1 VLSNLRIID
10 SIKQVEDEIIL
21 VSRTKM
27 RICRRVGTSHSIK
40 EERKKK
46 MKYGVGID
54 VSKGKSTVAII
65 SVVGEVVEE
74 TFEITHDLAGLKLLE
89 EKVKDISKDD
99 LKIVM
104 EETGTYH
111 LPIFSYLIDKDYFV
125 VCENAL
131 KIKKY
136 LDRGLRKA
144 KTDKKDS
151 YKLAEYCC
159 DNWYKLKRQHVNDEI
174 YDNLRFLSRQ
184 YISSIEMQVQEK
196 INFSNLCDL
205 LFPGYYQLL
214 DENNFL
220 LGLEIFAKYYHPEIV
235 VNKKQSQFVN
245 EIDKIAKKLGHKGAG
260 IKLANKIYNL
270 ALETIPVRPNNKYT
284 QLSAISC
291 VDVLI
296 LQIKTSKEIISNMD
310 ELARELP
317 EYEEISDIPGCGK
330 RLTSRVIAEIGDIR
344 RFKNAGS
351 LIAYAGLDAPPYQS
365 GQFEATNRHISKRGN
380 KYLRKTGYEIMKSIK
395 SCGNENSELKKYII
409 KKENE
414 GKAKKVAKI
423 AGLNKFLRMYYG
435 IVKRKYKEIE
445 IW

>member
-1 VLSNLRIID
+1 
-10 SIKQVEDEIIL
+10 
-21 VSRTKM
+21 M
-27 RICRRVGTSHSIK
+27 RVCRSVGTSHNINNRK
-40 EERKKK
+40 EIE

-54 VSKGKSTVAII
+54 ISKGKSTVAIL
-65 SVVGEVVEE
+65 SVVGEVIEE
-74 TFEITHDLAGLKLLE
+74 PFEITHDFNGLSVLETKLKE
-89 EKVKDISKDD
+89 ISKED

-111 LPIFSYLIDKDYFV
+111 LPVFSYLLEKGYFV
-125 VCENAL
+125 VSENAL

-144 KTDKKDS
+144 KTDKKDA

-159 DNWYKLKRQHVNDEI
+159 DNWYKLNKLYENEEI

-184 YISSIEMQVQEK
+184 YIASIEIQVQEK
-196 INFSNLCDL
+196 VNFSNLCDL

-214 DENNFL
+214 DDNTFI
-220 LGLEIFAKYYHPEIV
+220 LGLEVFKKYYHPEIV
-235 VNKKQSQFVN
+235 TNKKQSQFIN
-245 EIDKIAKKLGHKGAG
+245 EIDKLAKKLGHKGAG
-260 IKLANKIYNL
+260 ITLANKIYNL
-270 ALETIPVRPNNKYT
+270 ALNTISVCPNNKYS

-291 VDVLI
+291 ADALI

-317 EYEEISDIPGCGK
+317 EYEVINKISGCGK
-330 RLTSRVIAEIGDIR
+330 KLTSRVIAEVGDVR

-365 GQFEATNRHISKRGN
+365 GQFESTNRHISKRGN
-380 KYLRKTGYEIMKSIK
+380 KYLRKTGYEIIKSIK
-395 SCGNENSELKKYII
+395 ASCNEKSEIKLYII
-409 KKENE
+409 QKENE

-423 AGLNKFLRMYYG
+423 AGLNKFLRQYYG
-435 IVKRKYKEIE
+435 IVKKKYKELD

>member
-1 VLSNLRIID
+1 
-10 SIKQVEDEIIL
+10 
-21 VSRTKM
+21 
-27 RICRRVGTSHSIK
+27 
-40 EERKKK
+40 

-54 VSKGKSTVAII
+54 ISKGKSTIAILSVA
-65 SVVGEVVEE
+65 GEVIEE
-74 TFEITHDLAGLKLLE
+74 PFEIKHDIEGLNLLD
-89 EKVKDISKDD
+89 EKIKDISKED

-111 LPIFSYLIDKDYFV
+111 LPVLGYLLDKGYFV
-125 VCENAL
+125 VAENAL

-151 YKLAEYCC
+151 YKLAEYAC
-159 DNWYKLKRQHVNDEI
+159 DNWYKLNKVRENDET

-184 YISSIEMQVQEK
+184 YINNINVQVKQK
-196 INFSNLCDL
+196 NNFSNLCDL

-214 DENNFL
+214 DENNFI
-220 LGLEIFAKYYHPEIV
+220 LGLEIFKKYYHPEIV
-235 VNKKQSQFVN
+235 INKKQSHFIE
-245 EIDKIAKKLGHKGAG
+245 EIDKLAKKLGHKGAG
-260 IKLANKIYNL
+260 ITLANKIYLL
-270 ALETIPVRPNNKYT
+270 AQKTISPRPNNEYV

-291 VDVLI
+291 ADALI
-296 LQIKTSKEIISNMD
+296 LTIKTTTTIISEMD
-310 ELARELP
+310 KLARELP
-317 EYEEISDIPGCGK
+317 EYEVINEIPGCGK
-330 RLTSRVIAEIGDIR
+330 KLTSRVIAEIGDVR

-351 LIAYAGLDAPPYQS
+351 IIAYAGLDAPPYQS

-380 KYLRKTGYEIMKSIK
+380 KYLRKTGYEVMKSIK
-395 SCGNENSELKKYII
+395 SSCRLDNDLKSYII

-414 GKAKKVAKI
+414 GKLKKVAKI

-435 IVKRKYKEIE
+435 IVKKKYKQLE

>member
-1 VLSNLRIID
+1 
-10 SIKQVEDEIIL
+10 
-21 VSRTKM
+21 
-27 RICRRVGTSHSIK
+27 
-40 EERKKK
+40 

-54 VSKGKSTVAII
+54 VSKGKSTIAILSI
-65 SVVGEVVEE
+65 EGEIVEE
-74 TFEITHDLAGLKLLE
+74 PFEITHDIDGLEFLEDKLKKLP
-89 EKVKDISKDD
+89 KDD

-111 LPIFSYLIDKDYFV
+111 LPILGYLLDKEYFV
-125 VCENAL
+125 TAENAL

-151 YKLAEYCC
+151 YKLAEYAC
-159 DNWYKLKRQHVNDEI
+159 DNWFKLNKVRENDEI
-174 YDNLRFLSRQ
+174 YNELRFLSRQ
-184 YISSIEMQVQEK
+184 YLATIAVQIKQK

-214 DENNFL
+214 DNNNFI
-220 LGLEIFAKYYHPEIV
+220 LGLEIFKKYFHPEIV
-235 VNKKQSQFVN
+235 KKKKENQFII
-245 EIDKIAKKLGHKGAG
+245 EIDKMAKKLGHKGAG
-260 IKLANKIYNL
+260 ITLANKIYTL
-270 ALETIPVRPNNKYT
+270 AQNTIPPRPNNQYS

-291 VDVLI
+291 VEALI
-296 LQIKTSKEIISNMD
+296 ITIKTSNTIIAEMD
-310 ELARELP
+310 KLASKLP
-317 EYEEISDIPGCGK
+317 EYNVISEIPGCGK
-330 RLTSRVIAEIGDIR
+330 KLTARVIAEIGDIR

-351 LIAYAGLDAPPYQS
+351 IIAYAGLDAPPYQS

-380 KYLRKTGYEIMKSIK
+380 KYLRKTGYEIMKSVR
-395 SCGNENSELKKYII
+395 SNVNSDNELRTYIV

-414 GKAKKVAKI
+414 GKLKKVAKI

-435 IVKRKYKEIE
+435 KVKKKYKELN

>member
-1 VLSNLRIID
+1 
-10 SIKQVEDEIIL
+10 
-21 VSRTKM
+21 
-27 RICRRVGTSHSIK
+27 
-40 EERKKK
+40 

-54 VSKGKSTVAII
+54 ISKGKSTVVILSTA
-65 SVVGEVVEE
+65 GEVIEE
-74 TFEITHDLAGLKLLE
+74 PFEITHDLKGLKTLE
-89 EKVKDISKDD
+89 DKLKGISKED

-111 LPIFSYLIDKDYFV
+111 LPVFSYLIDKGYFV
-125 VCENAL
+125 VSENAL

-144 KTDKKDS
+144 KTDKKDA

-159 DNWYKLKRQHVNDEI
+159 DNWYKLNKQYENEEI

-184 YISSIEMQVQEK
+184 YITSIEIQVQEK
-196 INFSNLCDL
+196 VNFSNLCDL

-214 DENNFL
+214 DDNTFI
-220 LGLEIFAKYYHPEIV
+220 LGLEVFKKYYHPEIV
-235 VNKKQSQFVN
+235 TNKKQSQFVN
-245 EIDKIAKKLGHKGAG
+245 EIDKLAKKLGHKGAG
-260 IKLANKIYNL
+260 ITLAKKIYNL
-270 ALETIPVRPNNKYT
+270 ALNTISVRPNNKYS

-291 VDVLI
+291 ADALI

-317 EYEEISDIPGCGK
+317 EYNKISEIPGCGNK
-330 RLTSRVIAEIGDIR
+330 LTSRIIAEIGDIR

-365 GQFEATNRHISKRGN
+365 GQFEATTKHISKRGN
-380 KYLRKTGYEIMKSIK
+380 RYLRKTGYEIMKSIK
-395 SCGNENSELKKYII
+395 ASCTENSEIKTYILKK
-409 KKENE
+409 ETE

-423 AGLNKFLRMYYG
+423 AGLNKFLRQYYG
-435 IVKRKYKEIE
+435 IVKKKYKELE